1 MKRII
6 NFFKR
11 LFSKKEVKKIKL
23 SNQLYLLM
31 KDGKAFRIS
40 ELCKITKRNK
50 SSVSSAIRDFRKEA
64 NGSNLLLKKRVGK
77 VYQYS
82 LVINPLSN
90 ILEKRNRKNK

>member
-6 NFFKR
+6 IFFKR
-11 LFSKKEVKKIKL
+11 LFSKKVKKIKL

-40 ELCKITKRNK
+40 ELCKITKHTK
-50 SSVSSAIRDFRKEA
+50 SGVSSALRDFRKQA
-64 NGSNLLLKKRVGK
+64 NGSNLVVKKRVGK

-82 LVINPLSN
+82 LIINPLSN